1 MRAIRRAWVA
11 FFFCPMGTKET
22 LMSFTETLK
31 HVLATAFL
39 AGSAAVFTVLA
50 QRSAM
55 ETVECLRQPGT
66 AGA

>member
-1 MRAIRRAWVA
+1 
-11 FFFCPMGTKET
+11 
-22 LMSFTETLK
+22 MSFTETLK